1 MASLKKT
8 HGICQK
14 FIIQHSQLFQI
25 RNVYENLT
33 FNLAINNQYCDLA

>member
-33 FNLAINNQYCDLA
+33 FKLAINNQYCDLA